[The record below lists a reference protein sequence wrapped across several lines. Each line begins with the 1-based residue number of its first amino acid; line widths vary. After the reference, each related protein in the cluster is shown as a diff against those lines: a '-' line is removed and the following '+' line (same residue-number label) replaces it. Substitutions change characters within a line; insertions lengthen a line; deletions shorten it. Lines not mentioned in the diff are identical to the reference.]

1 MAQAGI
7 GNLGGGLG
15 KFTELR
21 QRLLF
26 VIGALIDFG
35 SAEHEGGLLAQAEDG
50 VLELHGISDVGGAEI
65 GRKEQRRFRFSNA
78 SI

>member
-7 GNLGGGLG
+7 GNLGSGLG

-26 VIGALIDFG
+26 V
-35 SAEHEGGLLAQAEDG
+35 LA
-50 VLELHGISDVGGAEI
+50 
-65 GRKEQRRFRFSNA
+65 R
-78 SI
+78 